1 LHGIEGYKEKR
12 MEFLV
17 DELDEPLVSSGRI
30 RIRKNRRTYYV
41 SIGSEFL
48 HRLIIGA
55 KPGEVVDHIN
65 GNGLDNRRSNLRI
78 CSVGQ
83 NRQRGVEFKRGASG
97 YRGVH
102 KRRDRWKAQIW
113 HENKNIYLGTFISK
127 QDAARAYDAKAK
139 ELFGDLALTNF

>member
-1 LHGIEGYKEKR
+1 

-17 DELDEPLVSSGRI
+17 DEVDEPLVSSGKI
-30 RIRKNRRTYYV
+30 RIRKNKRTYYAT
-41 SIGSEFL
+41 IGKEFL

-55 KPGEVVDHIN
+55 KAGEVVDHIN

-83 NRQRGVEFKRGASG
+83 NRQRGLESRSGTSG

-102 KRRDRWKAQIW
+102 KHREKWKAQIW
-113 HENKNIYLGTFISK
+113 HANKNIYLGTFISK